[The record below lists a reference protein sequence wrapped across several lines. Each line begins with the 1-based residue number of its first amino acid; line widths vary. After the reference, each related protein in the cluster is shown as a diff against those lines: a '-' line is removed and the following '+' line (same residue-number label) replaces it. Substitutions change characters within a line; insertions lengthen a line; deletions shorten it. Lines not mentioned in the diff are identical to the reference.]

1 MKAIVAVDKSWGIGK
16 DNDLLFSIPDDM
28 KFFRSTTLNKVVVM
42 GRKTLQSFPNSKP
55 LKNRVNVVI
64 SSTVKEIENAV
75 VVPDFKALKIELEK
89 YSDEDVFVIGG
100 ASVYNA
106 LLPYCETALVT
117 KVEADGG
124 ATAFIENLDENKEWE
139 LSYSSEPLV
148 SNGYKIT
155 FNTYVNKQIKKL

>member
-1 MKAIVAVDKSWGIGK
+1 VKAIVAVDKSRGIGK
-16 DNDLLFSIPDDM
+16 DNDLLFSILDDM

-64 SSTVKEIENAV
+64 SSTVKEIENAI
-75 VVPDFKALKIELEK
+75 VVPDFKALKKELEK
-89 YSDEDVFVIGG
+89 YVDEDVFVIGG

-106 LLPYCETALVT
+106 LLPYCEMAMVT
-117 KVEADGG
+117 KVDADGG
-124 ATAFIENLDENKEWE
+124 ATAFIDNLDENEGWE
-139 LSYSSEPLV
+139 LSFSSEPLI